1 VTTCPRFVMA
11 TEAELAEHGI
21 VGSAFALPMPVA
33 PEPEP
38 EDGPQTFRLVG
49 VVTADDYDEAVYAA
63 EQAESGM
70 EGQGYKGSVWVQDD
84 DGEAEE
90 LRARVA
96 ELEAERVALRN
107 DALSMRGSL
116 APADGD
122 RKVPFE
128 LGGTLAPAVDW
139 LVDRVS
145 ELEARLAEYERP
157 ADEDPIRYALT
168 EQAEAA
174 SASPA
179 TPAQLRAEDVADL
192 LTLAPAQHATAD
204 LDPTGDTILLEITA
218 TREQWS
224 AWQTALKVDLA
235 RTTNRGGF
243 TTSHATWRGI
253 HVVISRWHAA
263 EDGDA

>member
-1 VTTCPRFVMA
+1 
-11 TEAELAEHGI
+11 
-21 VGSAFALPMPVA
+21 
-33 PEPEP
+33 
-38 EDGPQTFRLVG
+38 
-49 VVTADDYDEAVYAA
+49 
-63 EQAESGM
+63 
-70 EGQGYKGSVWVQDD
+70 VQ
-84 DGEAEE
+84 
-90 LRARVA
+90 
-96 ELEAERVALRN
+96 ALR
-107 DALSMRGSL
+107 
-116 APADGD
+116 
-122 RKVPFE
+122 
-128 LGGTLAPAVDW
+128 
-139 LVDRVS
+139 
-145 ELEARLAEYERP
+145 EAQTRLAEYERP